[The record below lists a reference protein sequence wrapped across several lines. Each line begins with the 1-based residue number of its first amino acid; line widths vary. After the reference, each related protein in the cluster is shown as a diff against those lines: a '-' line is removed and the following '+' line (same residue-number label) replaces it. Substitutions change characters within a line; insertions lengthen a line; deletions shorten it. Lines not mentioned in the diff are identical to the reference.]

1 MANKDTLLKE
11 IYESSFAVN
20 DLTLYLD
27 THPDDANALAVF
39 QECIDRRKKAM
50 AEYAANF
57 EPLTVDC
64 MANPGAVYSGVLP
77 GMEDKTDILSG
88 GNPPPCMDHFK
99 WTDGPKPWGGECDHV
114 GL

>member
-1 MANKDTLLKE
+1 MENKDALLKE
-11 IYESSFAVN
+11 IFESSFAVN

-27 THPDDANALAVF
+27 THPEDTQALAEF
-39 QECIDRRKKAM
+39 QTCLDRRKKAM
-50 AEYAANF
+50 AKYAENF

-64 MANPGAVYSGVLP
+64 LANPAAVYAGGLP
-77 GMEDKTDILSG
+77 GMEEKAETG
-88 GNPPPCMDHFK
+88 FCTPDHFK

>member
-1 MANKDTLLKE
+1 MVNKDALLKE
-11 IYESSFAVN
+11 INESSFAAN

-27 THPDDANALAVF
+27 THPEDANALALF
-39 QECIDRRKKAM
+39 QECINRRKKAM

-64 MANPGAVYSGVLP
+64 LANPKAVFGSMVP
-77 GMEDKTDILSG
+77 GMEDKTETE
-88 GNPPPCMDHFK
+88 PCCDHFK

-114 GL
+114 GI